1 MKKTL
6 AAVLAGTLLVAS
18 QAAAQSTAAPR
29 VADRLGA
36 TAGESSELM
45 GAPAGLIFL
54 GVTGAAA
61 AIFSA
66 ATDDDSESD

>member
-6 AAVLAGTLLVAS
+6 AAVLAGTLLIAG
-18 QAAAQSTAAPR
+18 QAAAQATAAPR
-29 VADRLGA
+29 VTDRVGA
-36 TAGESSELM
+36 PAGESSELM

-54 GVTGAAA
+54 GVTIAAA